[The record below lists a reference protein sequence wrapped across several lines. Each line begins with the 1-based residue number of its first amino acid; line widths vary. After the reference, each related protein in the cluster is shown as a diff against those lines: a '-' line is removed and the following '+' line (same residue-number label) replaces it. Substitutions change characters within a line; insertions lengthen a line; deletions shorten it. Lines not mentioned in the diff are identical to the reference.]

1 MIWSSFLAGKY
12 AIGIAESTTGK
23 VTGPWRQQ
31 EEPLFRQH
39 GGHGML
45 FRSFDGRLLITFHG
59 PNSPDGAERAHIYE
73 IEDQGETLRLKRELT
88 E

>member
-1 MIWSSFLAGKY
+1 MIWSSFLEGKY

-59 PNSPDGAERAHIYE
+59 PNSPAGAERAHIYE
-73 IEDQGETLRLKRELT
+73 IEDLGETLRLKQELT
-88 E
+88 Q